1 MDKSD
6 KSEKIYIET
15 QSGFCLTRRN
25 IFDIFIAIL
34 LAVIIIYIV
43 VQWRKASQISIES
56 IVPASIASAFT
67 APSAPPAIT
76 PPAITQPRPPV
87 EVGEE
92 MLGGANGLFNQKSF
106 NQMFKRLRKMF

>member
-6 KSEKIYIET
+6 KSERSD
-15 QSGFCLTRRN
+15 QSGVCLTRRN

-67 APSAPPAIT
+67 APSAPPVVPLVAPLSLIH
-76 PPAITQPRPPV
+76 I
-87 EVGEE
+87 
-92 MLGGANGLFNQKSF
+92 
-106 NQMFKRLRKMF
+106 

>member
-15 QSGFCLTRRN
+15 QSGVCLTRRN

-67 APSAPPAIT
+67 APSAPPVV
-76 PPAITQPRPPV
+76 PPVAPSAITQPRPPV

-92 MLGGANGLFNQKSF
+92 MLGGAKGLFKGMSKKLQK
-106 NQMFKRLRKMF
+106 MFKI